1 MICKPSESRE
11 MFRKAAEIKALLFDV
26 DGVLTAGQITL
37 ADNAQQ
43 LKIFNSLDG
52 FGIKLAKFAGL
63 KLGIISASGSEAI
76 HHRAKY
82 LGFDAI
88 FTGSYSKTAAYE
100 SFKSDFQLH
109 DSEICYMGDDVP
121 DLPLLNRVGFPV
133 TVPGAAATVLETVP
147 YCTVKKGG
155 QGAVRELV
163 EFILAAKGIRKN
175 SIEQIL
181 ATFVQ

>member
-1 MICKPSESRE
+1 
-11 MFRKAAEIKALLFDV
+11 MFRKAANIKALLFDV

-52 FGIKLAKFAGL
+52 FGIKLAKSAGL

-88 FTGSYSKTAAYE
+88 FTGSYSKTVAYE
-100 SFKSDFQLH
+100 TFKSDLNLE
-109 DSEICYMGDDVP
+109 DSDVCYMGDDIP
-121 DLPLLNRVGFPV
+121 DLPLLNRVGLPV
-133 TVPGAAATVLETVP
+133 TVPGAAATVLENVP
-147 YCTVKKGG
+147 YRTVNGGG

-163 EFILAAKGIRKN
+163 EFILAAKGIRN
-175 SIEQIL
+175 SSIERIL
-181 ATFVQ
+181 STFVQ